1 MTKTVL
7 ILGGS
12 GKIGRHSAAAF
23 RKAGWQVRLFDRSRD
38 DMTKAALGCD
48 VIVNGL
54 NPPNYH
60 DWAGIIPKITAQ
72 VIAAARASG
81 AMVVIPGNV
90 YNFGRVLHDID
101 EDTPQTPCSRKG
113 RIRGEMERAYRDS
126 GVQTLIL
133 RAGNFI
139 DPERNGDVMS
149 MLLLGGAKRGRI
161 QAMGDPDAMQPYAYM
176 PDWAR
181 AVVSL
186 VEMRDSLADFE
197 DVPFPGHSFSVNE
210 LRARLEVELHR
221 PLRLSRFP
229 WWMMRLASPVW
240 ELARELC
247 EMRYLWDMPHRLS
260 GKKFHRLLPGFEPS
274 DPREV
279 MLAGLPPEIHPD
291 QPVTAGAQGGGTA
304 GVSGTGP
311 DHAGALDRPV

>member
-7 ILGGS
+7 LLGAT

-23 RKAGWQVRLFDRSRD
+23 WNAGWRVREFDRARD
-38 DMTKAALGCD
+38 DMTEAAKGCD
-48 VIVNGL
+48 VIVNGM

-60 DWAGIIPKITAQ
+60 DWAGIIPQITTQ

-90 YNFGRVLHDID
+90 YNFGHVSDEID
-101 EDTPQTPCSRKG
+101 QDTPQTPCSRKG
-113 RIRGEMERAYRDS
+113 KVRVEMERAYRDS

-149 MLLLGGAKRGRI
+149 MLILSAVKRGRI
-161 QAMGDPDAMQPYAYM
+161 TAMGDPDAMQPYAYL

-186 VEMRDSLADFE
+186 VEMRDQLDRYE
-197 DVPFPGHSFSVNE
+197 DVPFPGHSFSINE
-210 LRARLEVELHR
+210 LRARLESELRR

-229 WWMMRLASPVW
+229 WWAMRLASPAW
-240 ELARELC
+240 ELARELH

-260 GKKFHRLLPGFEPS
+260 GERFDRLLPGFEVS
-274 DPREV
+274 DLREV
-279 MLAGLPPEIHPD
+279 MLAGLPPKIHPD
-291 QPVTAGAQGGGTA
+291 QPVPAGPQRSLA
-304 GVSGTGP
+304 SGLSGAGP